1 MNRFFVILFM
11 VATISYSCKKEQTSK
26 DIEVVT
32 SEEMQ
37 QITQFEDVQLIDV
50 STLEEFKNN
59 NLSNFQNIDYLSPN
73 FDVEIE
79 KLDKSKPVMVY
90 CKSGNLSK
98 KCVEKMKEK
107 GFIKVYDLDTDVAK
121 WKFKRLDNETNP

>member
-1 MNRFFVILFM
+1 M
-11 VATISYSCKKEQTSK
+11 VATISYSCKEEQASK

-37 QITQFEDVQLIDV
+37 QITQFEDAQLIDV
-50 STLEEFKNN
+50 STPEEFNN
-59 NLSNFQNIDYLSPN
+59 SHLSNFQNIDYLSPN

-90 CKSGNLSK
+90 CKTGNLSK

-107 GFIKVYDLDTDVAK
+107 GFVKVYDFDSDVAK
-121 WKFKRLDNETNP
+121 WKFKGLDKETNP